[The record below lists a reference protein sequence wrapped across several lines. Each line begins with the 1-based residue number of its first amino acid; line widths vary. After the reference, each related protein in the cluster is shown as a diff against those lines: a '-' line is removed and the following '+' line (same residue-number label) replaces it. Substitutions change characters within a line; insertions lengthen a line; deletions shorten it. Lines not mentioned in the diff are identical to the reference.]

1 MGSRFPGDLPNSGIE
16 PRSPTLQ
23 VVLYQLSH
31 QGSPIGQ
38 NRDQRSGPPGDCRVY
53 QWSRV
58 KAEKKESDS
67 WLLVLAPV
75 KKVVL
80 VTQGSSCEGT
90 MITSTEQG

>member
-1 MGSRFPGDLPNSGIE
+1 M
-16 PRSPTLQ
+16 
-23 VVLYQLSH
+23 
-31 QGSPIGQ
+31 
-38 NRDQRSGPPGDCRVY
+38 
-53 QWSRV
+53 
-58 KAEKKESDS
+58 KAENKESDS

>member
-1 MGSRFPGDLPNSGIE
+1 M
-16 PRSPTLQ
+16 
-23 VVLYQLSH
+23 
-31 QGSPIGQ
+31 
-38 NRDQRSGPPGDCRVY
+38 
-53 QWSRV
+53 

-80 VTQGSSCEGT
+80 VTQGSSCERT